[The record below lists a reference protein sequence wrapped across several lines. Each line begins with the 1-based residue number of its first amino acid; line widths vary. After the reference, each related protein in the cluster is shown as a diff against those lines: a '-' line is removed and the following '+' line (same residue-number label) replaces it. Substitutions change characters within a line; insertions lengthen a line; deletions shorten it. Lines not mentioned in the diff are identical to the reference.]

1 MDSCFVRMRDVLA
14 TPSWCYG
21 VFILLSEFFFFFF
34 FIFMIILFGITGSAL
49 INDIRDGGSKMLY
62 IQSPIFAQR
71 VMLLKIRGRGNS

>member
-1 MDSCFVRMRDVLA
+1 
-14 TPSWCYG
+14 
-21 VFILLSEFFFFFF
+21 
-34 FIFMIILFGITGSAL
+34 MIILFGITGSAL